1 MESNSYSDSTR
12 FDSVIYVKPPPI
24 VDNTHGLIY
33 VLHQT
38 QYEEAQANNGLKASI
53 FMHTFVIICSAA
65 IIVLDM
71 NLVECNRRDK
81 PHSINIMFALLS
93 FSLKLGNQLQKFKY
107 ECIVDTT
114 SVELKENIDTTCT
127 ISKECLKMNFAE
139 YLDVDGYDLTCDDF
153 SEFRIIGLLVRM
165 YAYISIIYLLLVF
178 NIFEFGEFYWILL

>member
-1 MESNSYSDSTR
+1 MDSNDYSNSTR
-12 FDSVIYVKPPPI
+12 FDSVIYIKSPPI

-38 QYEEAQANNGLKASI
+38 QLEEAQANNGLKASI
-53 FMHTFVIICSAA
+53 FMHSFVIICTAA

-71 NLVECNRRDK
+71 YLVDCNRRDI
-81 PHSINIMFALLS
+81 PHSINIKFALLS

-107 ECIVDTT
+107 ECILDK
-114 SVELKENIDTTCT
+114 SSNEMKEYINTTCT

-153 SEFRIIGLLVRM
+153 SEFRIIGLLVRI
-165 YAYISIIYLLLVF
+165 YVYIF
-178 NIFEFGEFYWILL
+178 